1 LTDEEFDKIE
11 LERMIGNLR
20 EIEKRIVLKNNG
32 SSLQTMG
39 SNHAEGRVNN
49 PIAAAFAHRLAM
61 FVKTSQ
67 P

>member
-1 LTDEEFDKIE
+1 
-11 LERMIGNLR
+11 MIGNLR

-32 SSLQTMG
+32 NNLQTMG
-39 SNHAEGRVNN
+39 SNHVEGRVNN
-49 PIAAAFAHRLAM
+49 PIAAAFAHRLAI